1 MFCTVYAYNKG
12 RRYIMAKHN
21 RRYKDSVF
29 VDLFGEDNC
38 PTRYVL
44 VPCWT
49 TSFLQKLASL

>member
-1 MFCTVYAYNKG
+1 MT
-12 RRYIMAKHN
+12 KHN

-29 VDLFGEDNC
+29 VDLFGEDKC

>member
-1 MFCTVYAYNKG
+1 
-12 RRYIMAKHN
+12 MAKHN

-29 VDLFGEDNC
+29 VDLFGEDKC
-38 PTRYVL
+38 PTRHVP